1 MRHLGLPLVLAA
13 LAGSVSCGGG
23 QTRAHPL
30 DQEWDDEKGSELDSF
45 QRGWDRPEVPAAP
58 EVAIGLVDDR
68 TIVGVDLATNDRWL
82 YEYDFEGRPVLSGD
96 VLVGVGSGYLFA
108 LDPVDGK
115 RIWWRKAHGWLRGVG
130 DDGKTTVVTLEGI
143 SGERSVVLAID
154 RDGRVVRQIFEKAK
168 IGSPAVFDQFVFLP
182 YERRQVLIFDL
193 VEGTETARV
202 VSSRPVSRAFIAR
215 DRLFFGHEEAIAFD
229 DAIVAARNGGG
240 TQFAP
245 PSRDFPGRPRW
256 LAPGDEALPMRTVR
270 HDSVRFLYQPGETT
284 ATLVYHRLAIGL
296 DEDGHTQWV
305 HTAAAHHVGG
315 VAGPGMVALCDAAG
329 RLRWLDAR
337 RGNVLSRADLG
348 QSIRACL
355 VQSQR
360 PPDLSP
366 EPSAPLED
374 QLFLALKFSDA
385 LHLPIQ
391 LELLEDLDRIAGD
404 RATAVM
410 IALARA
416 EVHSAAADT
425 LRKVVRE
432 RLARR
437 RTGSHALRDSLD
449 QLNARWRPTDL
460 PVAEIAS
467 ALRRGGV
474 VAAADALGL
483 ALHHP
488 YLQPEA
494 RLAVALALSALAT
507 RGQVLALST
516 FAARHACPR
525 PGDPPEARR
534 SLEVVLATLERLKA
548 AGPAEQAR
556 RACPPVVNGGSLAPA
571 SDDASSGRDL

>member
-1 MRHLGLPLVLAA
+1 MRHLGLSLLLAA
-13 LAGSVSCGGG
+13 LSCGGG

-30 DQEWDDEKGSELDSF
+30 DQEWDDEKGTELDAF

-68 TIVGVDLATNDRWL
+68 TIIGLDLAGKKRWI
-82 YEYDFEGRPVLSGD
+82 YEYDFEGRPVLTGD

-108 LDPVDGK
+108 LDPVDGQ
-115 RIWWRKAHGWLRGVG
+115 RRWWRKAHGWLRGVG

-143 SGERSVVLAID
+143 SGERSVVLAVD

-215 DRLFFGHEEAIAFD
+215 DRLFFGHEEAVAFD
-229 DAIVAARNGGG
+229 NGIVAARNGGG
-240 TQFAP
+240 TSVAP
-245 PSRDFPGRPRW
+245 PARDFPGRPRW
-256 LAPGDEALPMRTVR
+256 LAPGDETMPMRTVR
-270 HDSVRFLYQPGETT
+270 HDSVRFLYLPGEKT

-296 DEDGHTQWV
+296 DESGRTQWV
-305 HTAAAHHVGG
+305 HTAEANHVGG
-315 VAGPGMVALCDAAG
+315 TAGPGVVTLCDAAG

-355 VQSQR
+355 VQSQQ
-360 PPDLSP
+360 PPQLSS
-366 EPSAPLED
+366 EPSVPLED

-425 LRKVVRE
+425 LRQVVRE

-437 RTGSHALRDSLD
+437 RSGSNALRDALD

-460 PVAEIAS
+460 PVAEIAT

-488 YLQPEA
+488 YLEPKA
-494 RLAVALALSALAT
+494 RLAVALALSTVAT
-507 RGQVLALST
+507 RGQVFALST

-525 PGDPPEARR
+525 PDDPPEARR
-534 SLEVVLATLERLKA
+534 TLEIVLGTLRRLKA
-548 AGPAEQAR
+548 AGPAERLRQ
-556 RACPPVVNGGSLAPA
+556 ACPPVGNGGSLAPA
-571 SDDASSGRDL
+571 SDDALPERGL